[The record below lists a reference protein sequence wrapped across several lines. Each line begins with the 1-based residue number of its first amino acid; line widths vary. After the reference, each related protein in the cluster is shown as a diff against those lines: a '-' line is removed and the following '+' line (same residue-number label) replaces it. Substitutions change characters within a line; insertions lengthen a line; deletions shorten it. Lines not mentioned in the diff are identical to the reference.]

1 MPNKP
6 TSLLGKF
13 LMWKARH
20 LSQHQFIL
28 LLSIIVGLISGL
40 VAVTLKNV
48 VHYVQHIVRSGVFD
62 QYFSLYYFVFPIVGV
77 GITLLIIRVIRLLLR
92 KKDYTVGEGIPSTL
106 FAISRRSGLIKPIKM
121 FDFMITSVFTVG
133 FGGSVGLEGP
143 TVGTGSAIGSNLGRI
158 MHVNFKKRI
167 LLISCATAG
176 AIASI
181 FNAPIAA
188 IIFTIEIFSLDL
200 TFSSLIPLLLASTAG
215 AVTSIFIEGND
226 FLFHYKFISPF
237 EVSEVPFFIL
247 LGVLTAFV
255 SVFFNKTYMF
265 GIAQFERI
273 NNNLYRLLIG
283 GTSLGLLIFLIPPLY
298 GEGYDTIN
306 HLLNGDI
313 EAIVSDSLFIDFFN
327 DHRLILMMIAGMIF
341 FKVFASLFTVGAG
354 GIGGIFAPSL
364 FVGASTGY
372 VFSRLINELGIA
384 NIPTTNFTL
393 VGMAGLMAGVLHAPL
408 TAVFMIAE
416 ITGGYELFI
425 PLMMVSAFSF
435 LITRYFMPHSIYTR
449 QLAQRGELL
458 THNKDHAVLTLLTIK
473 RVVEK
478 DFKSVKPEMTLG
490 ELVKV
495 VSKSKRNLFPV
506 LNEEDELVG
515 VLTLDDF
522 RHIMFDHSLYETTTV
537 SQLMSPPPARIDE
550 HENMQNVMRK
560 FQETG
565 AWNLPVINGTKYV
578 GFVSKSKLF
587 SVYRQKLL
595 EFT

>member
-1 MPNKP
+1 
-6 TSLLGKF
+6 
-13 LMWKARH
+13 MWKARH

-298 GEGYDTIN
+298 GEGYETIN